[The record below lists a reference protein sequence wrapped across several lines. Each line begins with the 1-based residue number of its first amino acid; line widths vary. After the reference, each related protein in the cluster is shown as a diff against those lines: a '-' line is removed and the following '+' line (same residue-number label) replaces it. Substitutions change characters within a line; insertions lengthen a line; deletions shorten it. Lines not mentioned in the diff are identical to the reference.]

1 MGCVRVPKYTFYN
14 VFQYY
19 CSLDSSESS
28 LHFFVLNEIEFERNV
43 IDRNALNEMADLSA
57 TVEAQLAQLNKESLE
72 AAAKKLAEEL
82 QRPDQLAKVNLNF
95 RRV

>member
-1 MGCVRVPKYTFYN
+1 M
-14 VFQYY
+14 
-19 CSLDSSESS
+19 
-28 LHFFVLNEIEFERNV
+28 NEIEFERNV

>member
-1 MGCVRVPKYTFYN
+1 M
-14 VFQYY
+14 
-19 CSLDSSESS
+19 
-28 LHFFVLNEIEFERNV
+28 NEIEFERNV
-43 IDRNALNEMADLSA
+43 IDRNALNEMTDLSA

-95 RRV
+95 RRVKFKISQKMLQI